1 MVRILF
7 AKLAVAVLLM
17 AMGGGALSARESA
30 NWLFGV
36 GFGYGATHTNIKYPD
51 STKSGG
57 LGVDWIKGTWV
68 DQVNGSIKSW
78 GITYE
83 ILVGYKHFL
92 NDYIGFR
99 YYVNVGAQHYKDEN
113 FSGGKEKIGVVDYTL
128 NADLLLN
135 FYNSPSISFGI
146 FGGFGVGGAYF
157 DSARIDNYE
166 KFYGG
171 TIDSTRFTEPEFAGV
186 GKVAKN
192 HFSASL
198 SIGTRI
204 VFFQQIR
211 SVGQVVCSAGG
222 DGRRSCSMPISSLE
236 HSLEVGAKFP
246 MLTYYAT
253 KKGDIMGAYCVN
265 PVNPAN
271 AGKYVCANQRPG
283 YEIKNPYKFTLRYII
298 AF

>member
-1 MVRILF
+1 MVRITF

-51 STKSGG
+51 STKSG
-57 LGVDWIKGTWV
+57 LGVNWDNFVK
-68 DQVNGSIKSW
+68 VNDTIIKSW

-135 FYNSPSISFGI
+135 FYNSPSISVGI

-157 DSARIDNYE
+157 DSQSIDDYE

-171 TIDSTRFTEPEFAGV
+171 AIDSTRFTEPEFAGA

-222 DGRRSCSMPISSLE
+222 DGRRSCSTPISSLE

-253 KKGDIMGAYCVN
+253 KKGDMMGSYCVG
-265 PVNPAN
+265 PTN

-283 YEIKNPYKFTLRYII
+283 LEIKNPYKFTLRYII